1 MSEPPANSPSKNP
14 ECVHS
19 WTIVQ
24 RIAHA
29 EIDEADPVA
38 HTGVIAVGC
47 CRCHLVLLYPIENA
61 ALITRRY
68 VDALRRDLAARNWS
82 LPVWPDGDTHH

>member
-1 MSEPPANSPSKNP
+1 MCAPPANSPCEP
-14 ECVHS
+14 ECVHD

-47 CRCHLVLLYPIENA
+47 LRCRFVGLYPIENA
-61 ALITRRY
+61 ALVTRRY
-68 VDALRRDLAARNWS
+68 VEALRRDLAARNWS
-82 LPVWPDGDTHH
+82 LAVWRDDETRH